1 MKKILLFLLL
11 PLFSFS
17 QDRQCVWE
25 YDIRISFSVND
36 SINHHILYSI
46 DVPYPAT
53 EYYDSSFYAFEPD
66 SLTFYYQFGS
76 RSFLYS
82 EMGGFVHN
90 TDGLFLIHKDSIT
103 NGAYCWG
110 AGYDALYY
118 TNSQA
123 NDVAIYVAN
132 APNNPLSFHIDWIKD
147 SRDRN
152 INVKLSSNS
161 SLNITTQKGNQTLRM
176 FSLNGQLVY
185 SYSFDAAEY
194 ADVNISLAENIFPS
208 GIYILSLVSATEAQ
222 NFKVFVQ

>member
-1 MKKILLFLLL
+1 M

-17 QDRQCVWE
+17 QDSGCNWE
-25 YDIRISFSVND
+25 YDIRISYSVND
-36 SINHHILYSI
+36 TINRHYIYSI
-46 DVPYPAT
+46 DVPFPAT

-82 EMGGFVHN
+82 EIGGFVHN

-103 NGAYCWG
+103 NGAYYWG

-118 TNSQA
+118 KNSQT
-123 NDVAIYVAN
+123 NDVAIYLAN
-132 APNNPLSFHIDWIKD
+132 APNNPLSFHIEWIKD

-152 INVKLSSNS
+152 INVKLSSSS
-161 SLNITTQKGNQTLRM
+161 SLNIPTEKGNQTLRM

-185 SYSFDAAEY
+185 SYAFDAAEF
-194 ADVNISLAENIFPS
+194 AGVDISLPENIFPS
-208 GIYILSLVSATEAQ
+208 GIYILSLVCATEAQ
-222 NFKVFVQ
+222 NLKVFIP